1 MTVEAPRPAA
11 APRVPAGPVAV
22 VGAGTMGAGLA
33 QVAAAAGRPVV
44 LYSRTRESL
53 DRARAAI
60 EDSLRRLARRG
71 TAPSLPA
78 PADPAGVLDRVR
90 PTTRL
95 EDCAGAALVVESVT
109 EDLAVK
115 QEVFARLDALCTDAA
130 LLASNTSGIPIGA
143 IARATAR
150 PERVVGTHF
159 FSPVPMMRLCEIVR
173 GPATSEHVLA
183 LAQAFAAEIGK
194 ESVLVERDTP
204 GFITTRLLTVL
215 ILEAVRMVEDGTCSP
230 ADLDRA
236 CQLGFGHPM
245 GPLASVD
252 LSGIDVFHD
261 VAAALHRAT
270 GNPAFEAPA
279 LLGEL
284 VAAGHHGR
292 KSGRGFHDYRA
303 AADTGPAT
311 TGAR

>member
-1 MTVEAPRPAA
+1 MSAP
-11 APRVPAGPVAV
+11 GPVAV

-33 QVAAAAGRPVV
+33 QVAAAAGRDVI
-44 LYSRTRESL
+44 LYGRTGAGL
-53 DRARAAI
+53 DRAVAAI
-60 EDSLRRLARRG
+60 EASLARIVRRDAG
-71 TAPSLPA
+71 GGAAPT
-78 PADPAGVLDRVR
+78 DPAEVLGRIHRTND
-90 PTTRL
+90 L
-95 EDCAGAALVVESVT
+95 GDCAGADVVIESIA
-109 EDLAVK
+109 EDLAAK
-115 QEVFARLDALCTDAA
+115 QQVFAELDRICAGAGI
-130 LLASNTSGIPIGA
+130 LATNTSGIPIGL

-173 GPATSEHVLA
+173 GPDTSDAVVHA
-183 LAQAFAAEIGK
+183 ARAFAAEIGK
-194 ESVLVERDTP
+194 ESVLVDRDTP

-215 ILEAVRMVEDGTCSP
+215 ILEAIRMVEDGTCRA

-252 LSGIDVFHD
+252 LSGLDVFQD
-261 VAAALHRAT
+261 VAAGLFRAT

-279 LLGEL
+279 LLGDL

-292 KSGRGFHDYRA
+292 KTGRGFHDY
-303 AADTGPAT
+303 ADTAAQAGA
-311 TGAR
+311 GAR